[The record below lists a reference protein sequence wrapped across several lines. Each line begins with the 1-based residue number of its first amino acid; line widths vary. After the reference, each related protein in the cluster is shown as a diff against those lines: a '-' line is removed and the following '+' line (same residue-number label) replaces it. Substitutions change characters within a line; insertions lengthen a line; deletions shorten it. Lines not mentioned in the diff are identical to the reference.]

1 LTYFSNSFGQNQFT
15 YDFNSGLSPI
25 EKGGPSL
32 KAIGQAGKLVRE
44 LVPGSGV
51 KGVPE
56 IYRTVY
62 QFKTNS
68 GLQFDNTLTN
78 GFLNKNFTIELY
90 FKMDTLG
97 SWKRVI
103 DFKNR
108 KSDYGCYIYDGKL
121 NFYDFAVGEKVP
133 IRPGQYIHYV
143 ISRDVETK
151 QIKMYIN
158 GLEKIEF
165 TDPGKEAQLDMDQ
178 VLNFFQDDLVANHEA
193 SSGSVALIRLYDRVM
208 TPVFI
213 RRSFQTLTKLKPEVP
228 KKEEPVEEPSQ
239 IVTKTPPPP
248 STNLVKVSGKI
259 YDANSLAGL
268 PASIRIHQ
276 ISTDSLLFN
285 TKTEN
290 GFYQFLLQ
298 PYQSY
303 KISVDAMGFQSKTI
317 AVQTQNRNQEIKS
330 LINLTRESYELPL
343 MNIYFQQSKEEL
355 DDLARKSLD
364 SIANYFQM
372 RPDLKMVIKGHT
384 DNQGDFN
391 KNLEL
396 SNQRVEMVKSYLIGR
411 GVGMERISGS
421 GYGPARPAQRNISE
435 QLRKNNRRVEVWAEP
450 IKR

>member
-1 LTYFSNSFGQNQFT
+1 MKSIGLT
-15 YDFNSGLSPI
+15 
-25 EKGGPSL
+25 
-32 KAIGQAGKLVRE
+32 GKLVRE

-143 ISRDVETK
+143 ISRDVESK

-165 TDPGKEAQLDMDQ
+165 TDPDKEAQIDMDQ

-213 RRSFQTLTKLKPEVP
+213 RRSFQTLTKLKPEIV
-228 KKEEPVEEPSQ
+228 KKEEPVEEAPQ
-239 IVTKTPPPP
+239 IVADRTPPP
-248 STNLVKVSGKI
+248 STTLVRVTGNI
-259 YDANSLAGL
+259 YDANSLVGL
-268 PASIRIHQ
+268 PANIRVHQ
-276 ISTDSLLFN
+276 ISSDSLIFN

-290 GFYQFLLQ
+290 GVYNFLLQ

-303 KISVDAMGFQSKTI
+303 KISVDAMGFQSKSI
-317 AVQTQNRNQEIKS
+317 AIQTQNRNQEIKS
-330 LINLTRESYELPL
+330 LINLTRESYAFPL
-343 MNIYFQQSKEEL
+343 LNIYFQQSKEEL
-355 DDLARKSLD
+355 DDVAKKSLD
-364 SIANYFQM
+364 SIANYFQK
-372 RPDLKMVIKGHT
+372 RPDLKMMIKGHT
-384 DNQGDFN
+384 DNQGDFT

-396 SNQRVEMVKSYLIGR
+396 SKQRVEMVKTYL
-411 GVGMERISGS
+411 VGQGISPERLVGS
-421 GYGPARPAQRNISE
+421 GYGSARPAQRNLSE
-435 QLRKNNRRVEVWAEP
+435 QLRKNNRRVEIWAEP